1 MISLTKSQ
9 KHQDIRYLVMDLP
22 ENELLNV
29 VRSMSREELIAW
41 LSWNDRNG
49 VYRDE
54 DSLAEFGNVMTKAE
68 GEEIMFRQIMSER
81 DDWDGKMDGRQIY

>member
-1 MISLTKSQ
+1 MALFTEPQ
-9 KHQDIRYLVMDLP
+9 KHQDVRYIVMDLP

-29 VRSMSREELIAW
+29 VRSMSRQELIAW
-41 LSWNDRNG
+41 LSWNDSNG

-54 DSLAEFGNVMTKAE
+54 DSMAEFGNVMTKAE

-81 DDWDGKMDGRQIY
+81 EDWDGTMDGKQIY

>member
-1 MISLTKSQ
+1 MSLLTEPEKR
-9 KHQDIRYLVMDLP
+9 QDVRYIVMDLP

-29 VRSMSREELIAW
+29 IRSMNREELIAW

-81 DDWDGKMDGRQIY
+81 DDWDGTMDGRQIY

>member
-1 MISLTKSQ
+1 MTLTDDTGKLR
-9 KHQDIRYLVMDLP
+9 DLRYTVMDLP
-22 ENELLNV
+22 ENELLAII
-29 VRSMSREELIAW
+29 RAMTREELIAW
-41 LSWNDRNG
+41 LCWNDRNG

-81 DDWDGKMDGRQIY
+81 DDWDGKMDGKQVY